1 MATSELNFGHM
12 SPSDRARESVKTSL
26 EAMRIFV
33 YSLFT
38 QTGNLALVFLHKSHD
53 GVWNIGVAKGSIAR
67 GAKVAM
73 PISRLLAYLVVLCF
87 ERRCTKQKTV
97 ARLKSK

>member
-26 EAMRIFV
+26 DAMRIFV

-38 QTGNLALVFLHKSHD
+38 KTGNLALVFLHKSHD
-53 GVWNIGVAKGSIAR
+53 GVWNIGVAKGSEGGHAHL
-67 GAKVAM
+67 KTSS
-73 PISRLLAYLVVLCF
+73 ISSCF
-87 ERRCTKQKTV
+87 M
-97 ARLKSK
+97 L